1 MEKDRVRLA
10 SVRAPEDD
18 QVRLL
23 SLAVRRGSSSGS
35 EHCRQTGDAWS
46 VSSPVAAVDVVAV
59 HDDPRELLR
68 VVVHLVAL
76 FRAAEHAEGIGS
88 LVSRRGKAGR
98 GPLERLIPGSGTQAP
113 VLSDERFGQTDKP
126 VIHENGT

>member
-59 HDDPRELLR
+59 HDCARELLGHK
-68 VVVHLVAL
+68 VHLVRRL
-76 FRAAEHAEGIGS
+76 RTAEHAESVGA
-88 LVSRRGKAGR
+88 LVPGGGKPRRDPK
-98 GPLERLIPGSGTQAP
+98 
-113 VLSDERFGQTDKP
+113 
-126 VIHENGT
+126 